1 MTRDYTSQ
9 TCNSVALPA
18 LQFRQ
23 AAVDLN
29 SENPSAIK
37 LFVLTQAALIEKG
50 HSRKEAYQIVE
61 DEFKKAMAG

>member
-1 MTRDYTSQ
+1 M
-9 TCNSVALPA
+9 ALPA

-61 DEFKKAMAG
+61 DEFNKAVAG